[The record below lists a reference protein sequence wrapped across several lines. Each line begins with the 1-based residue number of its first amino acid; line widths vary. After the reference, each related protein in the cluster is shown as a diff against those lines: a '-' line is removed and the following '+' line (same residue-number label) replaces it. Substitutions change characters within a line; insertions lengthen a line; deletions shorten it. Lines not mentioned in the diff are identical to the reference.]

1 MTNNILRIKIILQNY
16 KDYVY
21 IDFDLIY
28 KNGISKSGQ
37 CLKTLD
43 GHNHWVSSVGYSPD
57 GQFIVSGSFDQSIKI
72 WDAETGQCLNT
83 LVGHN
88 NWIHNV
94 GYSPD
99 GQFIVSGSSGDHSI
113 KIWD

>member
-43 GHNHWVSSVGYSPD
+43 GHDCSITSVCHSPD
-57 GQFIVSGSFDQSIKI
+57 GQFIVSNSFDKSIKI
-72 WDAETGQCLNT
+72 WG
-83 LVGHN
+83 
-88 NWIHNV
+88 
-94 GYSPD
+94 
-99 GQFIVSGSSGDHSI
+99 
-113 KIWD
+113 